1 MHFYSVNKLLIP
13 NFIIMMQSFKTK
25 GINLFL
31 ALSLVTLFTTLQ
43 SSTCSNNDAIAS
55 NTSGTPSGTWRV
67 SLYWDSKDETYKF
80 SGYNFTFATGGQV
93 TATNGSSTVT
103 GTWSESS
110 SKFILDFGAD
120 PLFSKISDDYLKE
133 EKTASSIKLKDDNPL
148 KDEKLQFVRN

>member
-1 MHFYSVNKLLIP
+1 MI
-13 NFIIMMQSFKTK
+13 QSFKTK

-55 NTSGTPSGTWRV
+55 NTSGTPGGTWRV

-80 SGYNFTFATGGQV
+80 SGYNFTFVTGGQV
-93 TATNGSSTVT
+93 TATNGSSTVS

-110 SKFILDFGAD
+110 SKFTLDFGAD

-148 KDEKLQFVRN
+148 KDEKVQFIRN

>member
-1 MHFYSVNKLLIP
+1 MI
-13 NFIIMMQSFKTK
+13 QSFKTK

-43 SSTCSNNDAIAS
+43 SSTCSNDDSISS

-80 SGYNFTFATGGQV
+80 CGYNFTFAGGGQV

-110 SKFILDFGAD
+110 SKFTLDFGAD

-148 KDEKLQFVRN
+148 KDEKAQFVRN

>member
-1 MHFYSVNKLLIP
+1 MI
-13 NFIIMMQSFKTK
+13 QSFKTK

-43 SSTCSNNDAIAS
+43 SSTCSKSDDIAP
-55 NTSGTPSGTWRV
+55 TVSGTPSGTWRV

-80 SGYNFTFATGGQV
+80 SGYNFTFTTGGQV

-103 GTWSESS
+103 GTWIESS
-110 SKFILDFGAD
+110 SKFTLDFGAD
-120 PLFSKISDDYLKE
+120 PLFSNISDDYLKE

-148 KDEKLQFVRN
+148 KDERVQFVRN

>member
-1 MHFYSVNKLLIP
+1 MI
-13 NFIIMMQSFKTK
+13 QSFKTK

-43 SSTCSNNDAIAS
+43 SSTCSNDDAISS
-55 NTSGTPSGTWRV
+55 NTSGAPSGTWRV

-93 TATNGSSTVT
+93 TATNGS

-110 SKFILDFGAD
+110 SRLTLDFGAD
-120 PLFSKISDDYLKE
+120 PVFSKISDDYLKE

-148 KDEKLQFVRN
+148 KDEKVQFVRN

>member
-1 MHFYSVNKLLIP
+1 MI
-13 NFIIMMQSFKTK
+13 QSFKTK

-43 SSTCSNNDAIAS
+43 SSTCSNDDAISS

-80 SGYNFTFATGGQV
+80 SGYNFTFSTGGLV

-103 GTWSESS
+103 GTWIESS
-110 SKFILDFGAD
+110 SKFTLDFGAD
-120 PLFSKISDDYLKE
+120 PVFSKISDDYLKE

-148 KDEKLQFVRN
+148 KDERVQFVRN

>member
-1 MHFYSVNKLLIP
+1 MI
-13 NFIIMMQSFKTK
+13 QSFKTK

-43 SSTCSNNDAIAS
+43 SSTCSNDDAISS
-55 NTSGTPSGTWRV
+55 NTSGAPSGTWRV

-80 SGYNFTFATGGQV
+80 SGYNFTFSTGGLV

-103 GTWSESS
+103 GTWIESS
-110 SKFILDFGAD
+110 SKFTLDFGAD
-120 PLFSKISDDYLKE
+120 PVFSKISDDYLKE

-148 KDEKLQFVRN
+148 KDERVQFVRN

>member
-1 MHFYSVNKLLIP
+1 MIHSL
-13 NFIIMMQSFKTK
+13 KTK

-43 SSTCSNNDAIAS
+43 SSSCSKSDDVV
-55 NTSGTPSGTWRV
+55 TPTTGTPPGTWRI

-80 SGYNFTFATGGQV
+80 TGYNFTFASGGQV
-93 TATNGSSTVT
+93 TASNGSTTVS

-110 SKFILDFGAD
+110 SRMILNFGAD

-133 EKTASSIKLKDDNPL
+133 ERTGTSIKLKDDNPL
-148 KDEKLQFVRN
+148 KDEKVQFVIN

>member
-1 MHFYSVNKLLIP
+1 MI
-13 NFIIMMQSFKTK
+13 QSFKTK

-55 NTSGTPSGTWRV
+55 NTSGTPGGTWRV

-80 SGYNFTFATGGQV
+80 NGYNFTFATGGQV

-110 SKFILDFGAD
+110 SRLTLDFGAD

-133 EKTASSIKLKDDNPL
+133 EKTAGSIKLKDDNPL
-148 KDEKLQFVRN
+148 KDEKVQFVRN